1 MSYSELRIRGERW
14 VAYPKGMRFPGS
26 FRKNYPFRGR
36 GIVAKV
42 LYAINRIGIDKV
54 LLPLAD
60 EKLLDAIDID
70 NVAYFWPSS
79 RRSTSRFYG
88 YRVNDGSVVEYIKFG
103 LTDKEKDRLRQEADN
118 VSKALAI
125 ADRTFEVPKCIGVE
139 ERNGVLVA
147 RYEPLPE
154 AAEDVPVADAWY
166 SKVDAVRKQITYAG
180 YSHGDFSW
188 HNFKTDGRR
197 LWILD
202 WEEMREGVDPL
213 IDQTSLEYGYAICWR
228 HKPIEAVMKDFDLK
242 RLPAVKNLASRGIS
256 PGALMLEWMQKNGR
270 LNENTTRT

>member
-1 MSYSELRIRGERW
+1 M
-14 VAYPKGMRFPGS
+14 AYPKGMRFPGS

-54 LLPLAD
+54 LLPSAD
-60 EKLLDAIDID
+60 DKLLDGIDID
-70 NVAYFWPSS
+70 NVAYFWPSA

-88 YRVNDGSVVEYIKFG
+88 YRVNNGLVVEYLKFG

-118 VSKALAI
+118 VSRALAI

-154 AAEDVPVADAWY
+154 TAEDVPAADAWY
-166 SKVDAVRKQITYAG
+166 SKVDAVRKQIAYEG

-213 IDQTSLEYGYAICWR
+213 IDQTSLEYGYAIYWR
-228 HKPIEAVMKDFDLK
+228 HKPIDAVMKDFDLK
-242 RLPAVKNLASRGIS
+242 RLPAVKDLASRGIS
-256 PGALMLEWMQKNGR
+256 PGALVLEWMQKNGL
-270 LNENTTRT
+270 LNEDTTRT